1 MEENFMA
8 SRTFGENMAIW
19 EEDADIRHFVKRFE
33 KALDA
38 KNYQMLKILINEGMR
53 NGYSL
58 PETTDVNV
66 MEMKAD
72 AFMALFKEAEREKK
86 YSAIVKLYYEAIKC
100 GYPIPAPSTSI
111 VSTLL
116 VGLMSA

>member
-1 MEENFMA
+1 MA

-19 EEDADIRHFVKRFE
+19 EEDADIRHFVRRFE
-33 KALDA
+33 KASDA

-58 PETTDVNV
+58 PETTDVDV
-66 MEMKAD
+66 MELKAD
-72 AFMALFKEAEREKK
+72 AFMELFKEAERAKRF
-86 YSAIVKLYYEAIKC
+86 STIVKLYYEAIKC

-111 VSTLL
+111 VRTLL
-116 VGLMSA
+116 VGLMSTQMS